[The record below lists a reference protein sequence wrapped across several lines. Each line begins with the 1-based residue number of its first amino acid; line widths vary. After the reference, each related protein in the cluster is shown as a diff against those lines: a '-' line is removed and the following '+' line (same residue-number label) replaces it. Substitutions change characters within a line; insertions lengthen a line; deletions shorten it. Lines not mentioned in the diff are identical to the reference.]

1 MRRVSDEVLGAP
13 RVLVAEDDPD
23 VHVLIQL
30 LLESA
35 GYHVTMVRDGVS
47 AVEWVEGPQDVDLV
61 ILDVAMPGKL
71 DGLEVTRR
79 LRRSPG
85 LEQVPILLL
94 SARSK
99 GESVQEG
106 LAAGA
111 DDYVVK
117 PFDSDILLSR
127 IASVLDSR

>member
-1 MRRVSDEVLGAP
+1 VSDEVLGAP